1 MRHALRVARDEKRN
15 YGTPVQ
21 WANRT
26 GAPDGREEGKMAK
39 WDYNDSIRVQIRE
52 RLNAALAGL
61 DTDDLHGVGLDIA
74 SANSLMI
81 TLMRLDTIR
90 RPGPPRIGSGVTITD
105 GEVR

>member
-1 MRHALRVARDEKRN
+1 
-15 YGTPVQ
+15 
-21 WANRT
+21 
-26 GAPDGREEGKMAK
+26 MAK

-90 RPGPPRIGSGVTITD
+90 RPGPHRIGSGVTITAD
-105 GEVR
+105 EVQ